1 MQKMM
6 KTSTINP
13 FKAKILFPHDN
24 ENVEIVI
31 TPDDKLLYVV
41 RGCSMMSGSSII
53 INASAIDALIATLKD
68 IKAIGHPGSNVPSR
82 SGADREIDQDDYYMM
97 QEILQEMSNDAEKKG
112 YKQDDKCKY
121 DGTKCDQLDEMRKS
135 RDDIMRRDIE
145 YASERK
151 KFFHLVKI
159 ALGIDENATED
170 NCLDMIANLVSKRDE
185 NNHDGN
191 EK

>member
-1 MQKMM
+1 M
-6 KTSTINP
+6 IN
-13 FKAKILFPHDN
+13 
-24 ENVEIVI
+24 
-31 TPDDKLLYVV
+31 PDDKLLYVV
-41 RGCSMMSGSSII
+41 RGCNIMAGASII
-53 INASAIDALIATLKD
+53 INIDSIDALISTLRDVKAKANGQPD
-68 IKAIGHPGSNVPSR
+68 IDSVASN
-82 SGADREIDQDDYYMM
+82 GKEIKQDDYYMM
-97 QEILQEMSNDAEKKG
+97 QEILQELSDDVEKKG
-112 YKQDDKCKY
+112 YKNDVPCKKN
-121 DGTKCDQLDEMRKS
+121 GNRCDQLDEMRKS